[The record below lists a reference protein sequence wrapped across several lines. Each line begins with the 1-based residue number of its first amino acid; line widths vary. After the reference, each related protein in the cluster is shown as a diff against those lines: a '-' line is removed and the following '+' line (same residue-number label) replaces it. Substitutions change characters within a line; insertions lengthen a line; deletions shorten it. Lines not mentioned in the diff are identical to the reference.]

1 MPASAVAPITIAAH
15 LVQSSCLTAVT
26 NAAVFCAKTLPTPAT
41 STQGEFCSRFA
52 IKRNYK
58 KPHIFFRLVFDDNR
72 NLMGMCVFDDLGQR
86 LYHEGD
92 DSFTR
97 SCHSYSPCSSS
108 NSCCGE
114 DTLSNSC
121 HSYSDMT
128 YSFDRAFSLTDSM
141 FNGPNESVIYEDSD
155 VSYFYEEW
163 EEKAYDYF
171 EDFVDWLACLD
182 MNA

>member
-1 MPASAVAPITIAAH
+1 MTY
-15 LVQSSCLTAVT
+15 
-26 NAAVFCAKTLPTPAT
+26 VFVRGLPK
-41 STQGEFCSRFA
+41 
-52 IKRNYK
+52 KRNN
-58 KPHIFFRLVFDDNR
+58 KPRLFFRLVFDDNR

-128 YSFDRAFSLTDSM
+128 YSFDRALSLTDSM
-141 FNGPNESVIYEDSD
+141 FKGPDESVIFEDSD